1 MVKLIKNSDLA
12 KSQKVSILTGAS
24 AYAALKQ
31 IVTKEGILKRD
42 YGFYTLLAVFVFGG
56 FFFSIYYVVITPLSW
71 QLAFWSLVFSFFTV
85 QIGGL
90 IHDSGHRA
98 IFSSSRANDIL
109 GYICDGF
116 VTIGYGSWNVTHNKH
131 HASPNTEDE
140 DPDIELP
147 LHSFTKER
155 FAKQKGLL
163 KFLSQFQVYLY
174 YPFRSLVPITRR
186 LSSFRYF
193 KAKRKWSMWW
203 EVTLWA
209 MGIFIYFVLPFLV
222 FPLPKAI
229 FLFIFVNLTTG
240 FYMSNIFAPNH
251 KGMPQIA
258 KDVKLSFLEHQIL
271 TTRNVN
277 RHPITDFVFLGLNYQ
292 IEHHLFPNC
301 PRNKLKLI
309 TPHVLAICKKLNL
322 EFTEVSVLESN
333 KIILRELKQIAAKT
347 Q

>member
-1 MVKLIKNSDLA
+1 MAKLIKASDLA
-12 KSQKVSILTGAS
+12 KTQRLSMPTGAS

-42 YGFYTLLAVFVFGG
+42 YGFYALLAAFVFSG
-56 FFFSIYYVVITPLSW
+56 FFFSLYYVVITALSW
-71 QLAFWSLVFSFFTV
+71 QLFFWSLVFSFFTV

-98 IFSSSRANDIL
+98 IFSSSKLNDIF
-109 GYICDGF
+109 GYFCDAF
-116 VTIGYGSWNVTHNKH
+116 VTIGYGSWNVTHNAH
-131 HASPNTEDE
+131 HAHPNTEDE
-140 DPDIELP
+140 DPDIELL

-155 FAKQKGLL
+155 FAKQRGLL
-163 KFLSQFQVYLY
+163 KFLSKFQVYLY
-174 YPFRSLVPITRR
+174 YPLRSIVPITRR
-186 LSSFRYF
+186 LSSIRYF

-222 FPLPKAI
+222 FPLPKAL

-258 KDVKLSFLEHQIL
+258 KNVKISFLEHQIL
-271 TTRNVN
+271 TTRNIYG
-277 RHPITDFVFLGLNYQ
+277 HPITDFVFLGLNYQ

-309 TPHVLAICKKLNL
+309 TPYVKEICERLNL
-322 EFTEVSVLESN
+322 DFTEVSVLESN
-333 KIILRELKQIAAKT
+333 RIILSELKQIAAQT
-347 Q
+347 